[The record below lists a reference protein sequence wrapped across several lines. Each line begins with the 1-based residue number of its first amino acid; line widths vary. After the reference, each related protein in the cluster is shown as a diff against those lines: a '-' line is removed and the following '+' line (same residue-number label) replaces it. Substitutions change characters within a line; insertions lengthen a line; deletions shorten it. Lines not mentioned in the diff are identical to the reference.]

1 MLTTFPIFL
10 ARGISRRSWRNAFE
24 CDGRFCEQHAHMS
37 ELVTMSGTDRKQ
49 KRQTEW
55 RKEKVTPRITQP
67 FSVVRSTWWT
77 ADNRLVFL
85 NGSWWRIST
94 CEPVALQLTGDN
106 GMKGAGR
113 RLEGIRI
120 YVWMF
125 VWLNGLH
132 SSTSVTL
139 SHWPLSFRVSFAI
152 YRVICCPIHK

>member
-1 MLTTFPIFL
+1 MLTTFPTFL
-10 ARGISRRSWRNAFE
+10 VRGISRRSSSNASEWMFLWAARTYVRISDDKRHGSKAE
-24 CDGRFCEQHAHMS
+24 ETNRVKKREGDTKDNPAVFCH
-37 ELVTMSGTDRKQ
+37 R
-49 KRQTEW
+49 
-55 RKEKVTPRITQP
+55 
-67 FSVVRSTWWT
+67 VRSTWWT
-77 ADNRLVFL
+77 AGNRLVFL

-106 GMKGAGR
+106 RMKRAGR

-120 YVWMF
+120 YVRIF

-152 YRVICCPIHK
+152 YCNL